1 MQPNPNY
8 ASPAPPPARSRTSRC
23 SRIPLRSGRFVL
35 VAVLASLA
43 IAGGVPARA
52 APDAAQRLYRDAVNA
67 DDRVSYYGTV
77 TTIVYGQEHA
87 MSAVARVEHK
97 APSLWR
103 IWYMAPADAYGRLI
117 VSNEQQTYAYEP
129 HGREVIS
136 YDWYRAAPGVAQPVN
151 VDQVLRNYAVDLG
164 PATPIAGRLAIS
176 LSLVSRYTGRLI
188 QRVWL
193 DKATHLILRRENYNA
208 EGSVATESGFDTV
221 RIGVSFPPKL
231 FSLDVPRG
239 ERLVRRTDDA
249 IPLSDPAQLGRLA
262 GFTVVVPKYLPEGF
276 VLQSGSIATH
286 NGIKTV
292 QLVYGDGLRTFSLF
306 ENATGRL
313 PAFRGATT
321 RLVQIAHADGQSAD
335 VEGQTVVSWNS
346 GGLNLT
352 IVGSVSEHES
362 ELIGASIHR
371 P

>member
-1 MQPNPNY
+1 MRFNPNPP
-8 ASPAPPPARSRTSRC
+8 STTPAARRTSRC
-23 SRIPLRSGRFVL
+23 PGLAARGGRLVL
-35 VAVLASLA
+35 FFAVASLA
-43 IAGGVPARA
+43 IMGAVRA
-52 APDAAQRLYRDAVNA
+52 APAPDAPQRLYRDAVNA

-77 TTIVYGQEHA
+77 TTIVYGRDHA
-87 MSAVARVEHK
+87 MSTVARVEHK
-97 APSLWR
+97 APNLWR

-117 VSNEQQTYAYEP
+117 VSNERQTYAYEP
-129 HGREVIS
+129 HGREVVS

-151 VDQVLRNYAVDLG
+151 VDQVLRNYAVDIG
-164 PATPIAGRLAIS
+164 PTTPIAGRSAVA
-176 LSLVSRYTGRLI
+176 LSLVSRYTGRLV

-193 DKATHLILRRENYNA
+193 DKATHLILRRESYNA
-208 EGSVATESGFDTV
+208 EGAVAIQSGFDTV
-221 RIGVSFPPKL
+221 RIGVGFPPKL
-231 FSLDVPRG
+231 FSLDVPPG
-239 ERLVRRTDDA
+239 DTLVRRTDDG

-262 GFTVVVPKYLPEGF
+262 GFMVVVPKYLPEGF
-276 VLQSGSIATH
+276 VLQTGSIATH
-286 NGIKTV
+286 NGVKTV

-321 RLVQIAHADGQSAD
+321 RPVQIAHADGQSAD

-352 IVGSVSEHES
+352 IVGSISERES